1 MANSQQLSMNRNEK
15 KALKKAKILD
25 AAWTVFGR
33 NGYTGASLDAVA
45 EEAGVSK
52 PTLYMYFGNKEGL
65 FEALLTDASED
76 ILGPLFESAS
86 NETSMVQAFVNFG
99 RTYAEIVLSERVLSL
114 GRLVIGEA
122 TRFPEIGEKYYMA
135 GPDKAHEG
143 IQTWLEHLAAE
154 GQLRID
160 DAELAGHDFWSLIL
174 SAPREMMQIMPNK
187 KMEQAEIDRFIFNG
201 LRIFLKGYST
211 NASADLKE
219 LQILKQATLD

>member
-1 MANSQQLSMNRNEK
+1 MNRHEK

-86 NETSMVQAFVNFG
+86 ENVSMVQAFVNFS

-135 GPDKAHEG
+135 GPNKAHEG
-143 IQTWLEHLAAE
+143 IQTWMEHLAGE
-154 GQLRID
+154 GQLVVED
-160 DAELAGHDFWSLIL
+160 PELAAHDFWSLIL
-174 SAPREMMQIMPNK
+174 SAPREMMQIMPGK
-187 KMEQAEIDRFIFNG
+187 TMAQAEIDRFIFNG
-201 LRIFLKGYST
+201 LRVFLKGY
-211 NASADLKE
+211 AADVDKALAE
-219 LQILKQATLD
+219 LSQLQDR